1 MTRTYHWT
9 DEHWLPLM
17 QLYLR
22 KPAGLK
28 PVYSRPMVDLALELH
43 IPPREL
49 FARMCAVANLSTP
62 LVESLWRK
70 YASAPRRLARAVA
83 LLRGMRGF
91 GNAGEFYRGVA
102 VSETFERD
110 FRPIGGLDGVIP
122 VMLVLTLDLYFRLAP
137 PTMVAQTPEVAA
149 LARLMRVDVQLVVDA
164 MAAFRHLDPYLRKP
178 APPAGPLLDA
188 CRDVWRRYGGADLQ
202 ELASYAG
209 QLKEYF
215 R

>member
-1 MTRTYHWT
+1 
-9 DEHWLPLM
+9 M
-17 QLYLR
+17 QAYLR
-22 KPAGLK
+22 KPVGVK
-28 PVYSRPMVDLALELH
+28 PVYSRLMVDLALELH
-43 IPPREL
+43 VEPRVL
-49 FARMCAVANLSTP
+49 FARMCAVATLATP
-62 LVESLWRK
+62 ALERMWERYGS
-70 YASAPRRLARAVA
+70 SPRRLARAAAVV
-83 LLRGMRGF
+83 RGMRGF
-91 GNAGEFYRGVA
+91 GNAGEFYAGVA